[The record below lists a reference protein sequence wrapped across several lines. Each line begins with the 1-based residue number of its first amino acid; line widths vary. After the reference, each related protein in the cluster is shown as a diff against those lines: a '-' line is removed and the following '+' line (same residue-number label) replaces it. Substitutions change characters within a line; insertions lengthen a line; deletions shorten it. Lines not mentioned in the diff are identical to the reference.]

1 MTQSFRRI
9 QRAAMTLLELL
20 IVVSILGLLALVA
33 IPKLIEVYE
42 KSRSG
47 VQSYSLADVSRM
59 MENHYGAYGK
69 YPDGLDSLLN
79 ESDLGSL
86 YATSGT
92 QRLHT
97 NLRSMAT
104 VHTLTAGQRSSLSL
118 AGLGH
123 VFAHDDTVTP
133 YSDSGTMRHH
143 FGADGSTGHDGTS
156 NVGKA
161 VRLDASNS
169 VALAI
174 LRDFNLN
181 SNQSATTDTAFYTT
195 NNVFL
200 LFGVGPRNTM
210 VGRTNQT
217 AAIFES
223 ATPASNYSRA
233 IAIFMVPAVDP
244 TTTVPKPAR
253 FVGVIGPD
261 GRSVKDSINDYNG
274 NTAH

>member
-1 MTQSFRRI
+1 MSQSFRRI
-9 QRAAMTLLELL
+9 QRAAMTLMELL
-20 IVVSILGLLALVA
+20 IVVSILGLLALIA
-33 IPKLIEVYE
+33 IPKLVEVYE

-79 ESDLGSL
+79 ESDLGSK
-86 YATSGT
+86 YTK
-92 QRLHT
+92 LHS
-97 NLRSMAT
+97 NLGGMT
-104 VHTLTAGQRSSLSL
+104 TIHTLTAGQRTSLGL
-118 AGLGH
+118 AGIGH
-123 VFAHDDTVTP
+123 VFGHADAVTP
-133 YSDSGTMRHH
+133 YSDSGTLRHH
-143 FGADGSTGHDGTS
+143 FGADGSSGHDGTS

-161 VRLDASNS
+161 VRLDASNA

-174 LRDFNLN
+174 LKDFNLN
-181 SNQSATTDTAFYTT
+181 ANQSASLDDAFYATT
-195 NNVFL
+195 NVFL

-217 AAIFES
+217 AAIFDS
-223 ATPASNYSRA
+223 ATPASNYARA

-253 FVGVIGPD
+253 LVGVIGPD